1 MFQMLGL
8 CQSDWD
14 GLMLKK
20 SAFKL
25 FIEANLSYQLS
36 C

>member
-1 MFQMLGL
+1 MFQALGL
-8 CQSDWD
+8 CQSDSE

-25 FIEANLSYQLS
+25 FTVANLSYQVS
-36 C
+36 W